1 MVGNELKM
9 VETCR
14 KWPKMTDNH
23 QKMTEM
29 CRKSRQITEN
39 VPKMVETGQKFA
51 VNRPKMGEKYQKWL
65 TMTKSWKL
73 KMVEN
78 GRKWSE
84 NYRRLRKMADND
96 QKMAE
101 NGP

>member
-1 MVGNELKM
+1 MATL
-9 VETCR
+9 
-14 KWPKMTDNH
+14 
-23 QKMTEM
+23 
-29 CRKSRQITEN
+29 
-39 VPKMVETGQKFA
+39 VETGRKFA

-84 NYRRLRKMADND
+84 NYRKLREMADNE
-96 QKMAE
+96 QKITEMAE
-101 NGP
+101 NGPTWPRKWSENMPKMADHNQRMT